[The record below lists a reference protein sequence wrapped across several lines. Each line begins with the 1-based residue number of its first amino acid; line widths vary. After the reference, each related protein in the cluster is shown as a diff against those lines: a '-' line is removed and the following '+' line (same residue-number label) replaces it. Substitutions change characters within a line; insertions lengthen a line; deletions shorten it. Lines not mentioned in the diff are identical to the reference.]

1 MDTGTSSKMSNS
13 RPERQR
19 GPARKAKKL
28 RRAQLHRQ
36 AQGKEVFEVG
46 QQREEATELAT
57 GLKGSVASS
66 VHAHVLEQKKNEPAP
81 EGDEQLKAIEDALV
95 KEIPWEMGRW
105 VQMVNDGEPL
115 VLNFDQVPLAIS
127 GWSRIPGSLARPQSA
142 TAKRQTRWR
151 IRIPKGIPNHV

>member
-1 MDTGTSSKMSNS
+1 MASSKKGSNQHGHLEYSQMASSKKGSNKINQVPQDELQSDSGDS
-13 RPERQR
+13 RCWER
-19 GPARKAKKL
+19 GPARIRKNIQ
-28 RRAQLHRQ
+28 RAHI
-36 AQGKEVFEVG
+36 V
-46 QQREEATELAT
+46 
-57 GLKGSVASS
+57 
-66 VHAHVLEQKKNEPAP
+66 EQKKNEPAP

-127 GWSRIPGSLARPQSA
+127 GWSRIPSSLARPQSA

-151 IRIPKGIPNHV
+151 IRISKGNPNHM